1 MYRMTLPWWI
11 PGAVLVTFGLLIA
24 IFPEL
29 LSLLVAS
36 AFLFAGLSLLAA
48 GWSGQR
54 FRQHLSATR
63 RDEYRWFI

>member
-11 PGAVLVTFGLLIA
+11 PGAFLVTFGLLIA

-54 FRQHLSATR
+54 FRRHLSVTR